1 MASIDWRD
9 SRAYIRFYD
18 SGREPS
24 EKKVSLDLD
33 AWTRREVRQYKRELV
48 VAYER
53 GEWDPWTDTRPHRDS
68 EIPTIAEAL
77 RAYIQE
83 KVAQGKRGE
92 AGGWTDA
99 TRKGKESVLWDWA
112 SRVGEGRA
120 VTTLQ
125 FSDFHDYV
133 HRQDIALAT
142 RKGYRTH
149 LMAFRAHLE
158 REGYDMPDKVPPLKR
173 ETRPPEY
180 LSEDELHAV
189 CEAHCEVMEDKAGRK
204 HVPRKTAYQRAR
216 MTEVFRFCFYQGL
229 RRGEVV
235 NLRVGDIDTDGW
247 TLRIGAEQKGKRHT
261 TTPVTPPARPVILP
275 FLEKQN
281 QGRVFGY
288 KRGKRLTNA
297 FKEAVEACGVISDPE
312 RVDRLKFHS
321 LRHSCAMYWKRKG
334 ASLADIRDLL
344 RHQSVRTT
352 ELYERMDPA
361 GMSERFEELA

>member
-18 SGREPS
+18 SSRQPK
-24 EKKVSLDLD
+24 EKKISLDRS
-33 AWTRREVRQYKRELV
+33 AWTKREVREYKRELV
-48 VAYER
+48 VMYEQ
-53 GEWDPWTDTRPHRDS
+53 GEWDPWSDGRPRKDT
-68 EIPTIAEAL
+68 EIPTVREAL
-77 RAYIQE
+77 QAYIDE

-92 AGGWTDA
+92 AGGWTES
-99 TRKGKESVLWDWA
+99 TRKGKESVLRDWA
-112 SRVGEGRA
+112 SRTGEGRQ

-125 FSDFHDYV
+125 FSDFHEYV

-149 LMAFRAHLE
+149 LMAFRSWLE

-173 ETRPPEY
+173 ETRPPVY
-180 LSEDELHAV
+180 LSEEELYAV
-189 CEAHCEVMEDKAGRK
+189 CEAHCDLMEEKAARK
-204 HVPRKTAYQRAR
+204 HVPRKTAFQRSR

-235 NLRVGDIDTDGW
+235 NLRAADIDTGSW

-261 TTPVTPPARPVILP
+261 TIPVPPPARGVIAP
-275 FLEKQN
+275 FLQKQN
-281 QGRVFGY
+281 QGRVFSY
-288 KRGKRLTNA
+288 ERGKRLTNA
-297 FKEAVEACGVISDPE
+297 FKEAVEKCEQITDPE
-312 RVDRLKFHS
+312 RADRLKFHS

-361 GMSERFEELA
+361 GMSERFENLA